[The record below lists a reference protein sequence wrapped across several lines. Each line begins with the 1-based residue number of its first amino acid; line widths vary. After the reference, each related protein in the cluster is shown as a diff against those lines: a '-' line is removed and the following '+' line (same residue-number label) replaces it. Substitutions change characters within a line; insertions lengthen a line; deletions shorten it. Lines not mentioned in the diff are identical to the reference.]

1 MIDKKES
8 HQERTYVGFILNAK
22 ENISLILSQSRR
34 NSNLLENSLTMLYEN
49 YTAIPDERILSWH
62 PVYV

>member
-8 HQERTYVGFILNAK
+8 HQERTYVGFILNEK
-22 ENISLILSQSRR
+22 ENISLISHSRS
-34 NSNLLENSLTMLYEN
+34 NSNLLENSFTILYEN